1 MRCGIIGA
9 GGIAKRRIIPA
20 IKNEKNSTITGIMN
34 RSNADKIAQ
43 EFNVPF
49 YTSDLDEILSREDI
63 DAVYIATPV
72 YLHREEVIKAAER
85 GKHILCE

>member
-1 MRCGIIGA
+1 MRWGIIGA
-9 GGIAKRRIIPA
+9 GGIAKRRIISA

-49 YTSDLDEILSREDI
+49 CTSDLDEILSREDI
-63 DAVYIATPV
+63 DAVYCDPCVSAQ
-72 YLHREEVIKAAER
+72 
-85 GKHILCE
+85 GGGN